1 MRSSSLRVQAFMLIL
16 LLWTIRCDF
25 RYGSRGL
32 LGCDLGYWPGS
43 VRSDFRDGPWR
54 FFRRDFGNRSRRFFR
69 CDFRS
74 RLPIRIGCDL
84 RLNLGLYFRGDLG
97 TYLGLYF
104 RGDLGTYLSLYFRS
118 NFRSYFRCDFRN
130 GPYLR
135 RDFRSD
141 LGRYFGKGPYLR
153 RNLWLNFRLA
163 NLVCVLHGY
172 SPKRYGS
179 WRITKKPLLGYLPRL
194 KTSRR

>member
-54 FFRRDFGNRSRRFFR
+54 FFRRDFGNRSRRF
-69 CDFRS
+69 
-74 RLPIRIGCDL
+74 
-84 RLNLGLYFRGDLG
+84 
-97 TYLGLYF
+97 F